1 MNIYIPSRSRPHLVA
16 TGPAAQLPPDLIPTF
31 VVPYAQTEDYKA
43 AVSRASLKAHVLGIH
58 YSGIAEKRHKIGR
71 IAAERGERKF
81 VMLDDDIGFL
91 VRRDADTWRLRGTE
105 PSEVG
110 DMFHWIDAQLDT
122 YQQVGISAREGNNRP
137 GVGPVETLVDVNT
150 RCMRV
155 LAYQTD
161 VFNAM
166 KHGRVDFMEDFD
178 IALQI
183 LESGG
188 SNILSYWWAQ
198 GQAKTNDSGGCSDY
212 RTHELHERSAIAM
225 SELHPGFVGLR
236 QKKNKTDADGFG
248 TRTECTIYWK
258 KAAKYGESKRTNT

>member
-1 MNIYIPSRSRPHLVA
+1 MNIYIPSRSRAHLVS
-16 TGPAAQLPPDLIPTF
+16 TGPASNLPEGVIPTF
-31 VVPYAQTEDYKA
+31 VVPHSQKESYLEEVRRSQ
-43 AVSRASLKAHVLGIH
+43 LKAHVLGIH
-58 YSGIAEKRHKIGR
+58 YNGIAEKRHKIGR

-91 VRRDADTWRLRGTE
+91 VRRGEDTWRLRGAE
-105 PSEVG
+105 PNEVG
-110 DMFHWIDAQLDT
+110 QMFEWIDAQLDHH
-122 YQQVGISAREGNNRP
+122 QQVGISAREGNNRP
-137 GVGPVETLVDVNT
+137 GVGPVETLVDTNT

-161 VFNAM
+161 VFNSV

-178 IALQI
+178 VALQI
-183 LESGG
+183 LENGG

-198 GQAKTNDSGGCSDY
+198 GQNKTNDSGGCSDY

-225 SELHPGFVGLR
+225 SELHPGFVSLR

-258 KAAKYGESKRTNT
+258 KAAAFGQSKKGG